1 MISKSFGL
9 LFYLK
14 KPRNEGQKERSIF
27 LRVTVD
33 GAFKE
38 FSIYRKCSKDRWNQ
52 KTGRAIVGKAAGRRP
67 SSAPD
72 DDAAALNAYLDTLT
86 AKVHEARHQ
95 LIMSG
100 KPVTAEAVRDFI
112 QGRETTAERP
122 HLLLEIFQYHNDQVK
137 TLVGKE
143 FAKGTLTKFNTVLNH
158 TRSFLQWKYKLD
170 DIDIRKLDY
179 EFITELEFWY
189 KSVQHVEH
197 NTTMKYIA
205 CVKKMA
211 ILALRNG
218 WLQRD
223 PFIGFSIAL
232 REVERHALTTEELER
247 MASKSFAIERLGQVR
262 DIFLFSCY
270 TGLAYTDLQ
279 KLKRSEISTGIDG
292 GKWIFT
298 RRKKTDTASRIPL
311 LPMAQLIL
319 DKYLDHPLCLK
330 KDMVLPILSNQKMNQ
345 YLKEIA
351 DVCQIDKHLTFH
363 IARHTFATT
372 ITLSNGVPIET
383 VSKMLG
389 HRNLK
394 TTQHYAK
401 ILDRKVSNDM
411 QALKERLSPK
421 PIARGQEDEK
431 KTV

>member
-27 LRVTVD
+27 LRITVD

-211 ILALRNG
+211 IRALRNG

-247 MASKSFAIERLGQVR
+247 MAGKSFAIERLSQVR

-270 TGLAYTDLQ
+270 TGLAYADLQ

-351 DVCQIDKHLTFH
+351 DVCRIDKHLTFH